1 MGSVLLTF
9 VVFYVVLL
17 CVFTILFRVEISV
30 AISAFTVR
38 LYTPLFVG
46 ELMSYCVVCFV
57 YSDVQHF
64 AVAHLDLPLRFSLTF
79 IG

>member
-1 MGSVLLTF
+1 MGFVLLTF
-9 VVFYVVLL
+9 LVFYVVLL

-30 AISAFTVR
+30 TISAFPVR

-46 ELMSYCVVCFV
+46 ELMSYCGFFV